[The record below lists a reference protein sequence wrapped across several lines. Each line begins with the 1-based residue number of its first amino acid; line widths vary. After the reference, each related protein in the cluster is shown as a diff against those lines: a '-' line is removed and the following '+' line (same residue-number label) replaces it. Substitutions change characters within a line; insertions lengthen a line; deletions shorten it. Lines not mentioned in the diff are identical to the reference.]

1 MQLPES
7 LKLSGSFDSGNT
19 KLMRSLLFPFYYGWF
34 LALLSLASCQSG
46 ADSSTT
52 EKDPTTAEGEK
63 LAQQYC
69 STCHSLVAPDA
80 LDKETWRKHALP
92 AMAPKLGL
100 EVWQQT
106 HYYHPPNATISQENW
121 AKLVAYYEKLAPEKP
136 IKATPPTPLVN
147 DWSIFKLVKPAEI
160 KTEIAT
166 TTMVAIDSAN
176 GQIYTS
182 KETNPG
188 LYQWSATLK
197 PSLIRTLPSPAVQ
210 VDFVNNGTSHRAMLT
225 CIGTMLA
232 VDKPLGELLEIGLDK
247 STTSAPVTIASQLP
261 RPIQSTAGDFN
272 KDGLMDWIVCG
283 FGHNAGGLYWLKQRA
298 DHQFE
303 KVVIK
308 DVPGATQVITGDFN
322 HDGWLDFMAL
332 FAHADEGV
340 WLFTN
345 DQQGGFTDR
354 NLLRF
359 PPVYGSTSFQLVDFN
374 KDGRLDILYTCGDN
388 SDYSRVLKPFH
399 GIYLFTNQGNNRYK
413 QTYFYPINGCT
424 KAVAADFDQDGDL
437 DIATIAFFG
446 DLKNNPAETFI
457 YFEQKKSLTFTPHA
471 VPVHAYGRWICM
483 DVQDYD
489 HDGDLDIALG
499 NYSQGFLNEVGF
511 TPNWNGY
518 MPLIVLKNNIVT
530 LD

>member
-1 MQLPES
+1 MQR
-7 LKLSGSFDSGNT
+7 LSF
-19 KLMRSLLFPFYYGWF
+19 LFKKPWF
-34 LALLSLASCQSG
+34 LLVLGLCIAVASCQSST
-46 ADSSTT
+46 DSSTT

-63 LAQQYC
+63 LAKQYC

-92 AMAPKLGL
+92 AMAPKLGV

-106 HYYHPPNATISQENW
+106 HYYHPPSATISQENW
-121 AKLVAYYEKLAPEKP
+121 AKLVDYYEKLAPEKP

-166 TTMVAIDSAN
+166 TTMVTIDSTT

-182 KETNPG
+182 KETDPA
-188 LYQWSATLK
+188 LYKWSATLK
-197 PSLIRTLPSPAVQ
+197 PTQVRTLPSPAVQ
-210 VDFVNNGTSHRAMLT
+210 ADFVDDGTGSHRAMLT

-247 STTSAPVTIASQLP
+247 STTSAPVTLSNQLP

-272 KDGLMDWIVCG
+272 KDGLSDWIVCG
-283 FGHNAGGLYWLKQRA
+283 FGHNAGGLYLLKQRA
-298 DHQFE
+298 DHQFD

-308 DVPGATQVITGDFN
+308 EVPGATQVITGDFN

-332 FAHADEGV
+332 FAHADEGI

-399 GIYLFTNQGNNRYK
+399 GVYIFINHGSNQYK

-424 KAVAADFDQDGDL
+424 KAVAGDFDRDGDL

-457 YFEQKKSLTFTPHA
+457 YFEQKKTLTFIPHA
-471 VPVHAYGRWICM
+471 LPVYTYGRWICM
-483 DVQDYD
+483 DVKDWD

-499 NYSQGFLNEVGF
+499 NYSRGFLNEVGF
-511 TPNWNGY
+511 TPTWNGFI
-518 MPLIVLKNNIVT
+518 PLIVLENSTSFLK
-530 LD
+530 